1 MNQCEQKRSRTAN
14 EPLAQES
21 AELRSKRKKLS
32 GRSQK
37 ERDGGQDAHRAA
49 ARALPVMC
57 TTCGSAPRRI
67 GAYSKFAPDRT
78 DFAFFKPS
86 TSFSRASL
94 RMSKFSRMK
103 SHLACNSKRY
113 CLILERSASSDVFFS
128 LVATM
133 LESKSAF
140 AASLVV
146 MDSTIVSR
154 EAWESDIKRS

>member
-14 EPLAQES
+14 EPLAQEC

-37 ERDGGQDAHRAA
+37 EQVGGQGAHRAA

-57 TTCGSAPRRI
+57 TTCGSTPRRI

-86 TSFSRASL
+86 TSFSRAAL

-103 SHLACNSKRY
+103 SHLACNSIKY
-113 CLILERSASSDVFFS
+113 CFTLTRSVSNDDFFSFVSTILESNSA
-128 LVATM
+128 L
-133 LESKSAF
+133 

-146 MDSTIVSR
+146 IDSAIVER
-154 EAWESDIKRS
+154 EACESDIKRS